1 MLGSIDQLDEARRA
15 FWCQTPADRITG
27 PDGALELINRVG
39 VATLY
44 PASSEIPNLYHA
56 FMGNPGAATDS
67 GHDSPSGEVYTW
79 RWALG
84 GREAA
89 FYSVLV
95 RGRPTWVSW
104 ALFPAMLCLCGEARS
119 PEDLYA
125 AGEISAEAHRVARAL
140 ATAGGVLGTAELR
153 RQAGFPTG
161 KAQRSAYLK
170 AVQELDARLLL
181 AKVFAAGTGELDMQ
195 HALVRLRYPRQAAA
209 AEQMA
214 RPAALEA
221 FLAAYLPAA
230 VYAMPVP
237 LAKHLRLPEAELRTA
252 LDRFVEAGRA
262 IRVAGATGRDD
273 RYVKTHLSSS

>member
-1 MLGSIDQLDEARRA
+1 MGNIDQIDEARRA
-15 FWCQTPADRITG
+15 LWCQTPADRITG
-27 PDGALELINRVG
+27 PEGALGLINRVG

-44 PASSEIPNLYHA
+44 PASPEIPNLFHA
-56 FMGNPGAATDS
+56 YMGDPGAATDS
-67 GHDSPSGEVYTW
+67 GHDSPSGEVYSW
-79 RWALG
+79 RWVLG

-104 ALFPAMLCLCGEARS
+104 TLFPAMLCLCGEARS

-125 AGEISAEAHRVARAL
+125 AGEISGDAHRVARAL
-140 ATAGGVLGTAELR
+140 AAAGGVLSTAELR

-161 KAQRSAYLK
+161 KAQRGSYLK
-170 AVQELDARLLL
+170 AVQELDSRLLL
-181 AKVFAAGTGELDMQ
+181 AKVFAAGTGELDMH
-195 HALVRLRYPRQAAA
+195 HALVRLRYPQQSAA
-209 AEQMA
+209 AEQLA

-230 VYAMPVP
+230 VYAVP
-237 LAKHLRLPEAELRTA
+237 ALLAKHLRLPEAELRAT
-252 LDRFVEAGRA
+252 LDRFVDAGRA
-262 IRVAGATGRDD
+262 IRVAGATGRGD